1 MQGLLFFLALI
12 SIIVMKGE
20 LIMTYKQIQAAH
32 EIRMWIGQVIIPTVI
47 GGVMLVSNPY
57 VRTWVGN
64 KVYNIKLKINSKKN
78 KSGN

>member
-1 MQGLLFFLALI
+1 MQGSLIFLALI

-32 EIRMWIGQVIIPTVI
+32 EIRMWIGQVIIPAVI
-47 GGVMLVSNPY
+47 GGVMLATNPY